1 MKRVV
6 ITGMGAVTPLGNS
19 VDEFWDNVKNGK
31 SGVVLIDEFKEADY
45 STQIGAT
52 IKNFDASQYNI
63 TKVEEKRY
71 DKFVTFGLAAAQM
84 AYDDA
89 GLEEGNFDPKKTGS
103 LVGSGIGGINV
114 FMEQH
119 DAFRERGSRF
129 ISPFFIPML
138 ITNILSGFIAIRH
151 GFKGPNFSISS
162 ACATSNHSIGT
173 AFKFIQS
180 GMAEILFA
188 GGAEGAINDMGLGG
202 FMKMKAVSSRNDAP
216 EKASRPFDKDRDGFV
231 MADGAGV
238 VVLEELE
245 HAKKRGAKIY
255 AEVIGVGMSD
265 DAHHMAA
272 PHPDGEGAALA
283 LELALEDAHI
293 NKEDVD
299 YINTHGT
306 STPVGD
312 ISEIKAIKQIF
323 GDVAKKLF
331 ISSTKSMVGHM
342 LGASGAAELIA
353 TVKGMNDGIIHPTI
367 NVDNQDPECDLNVV
381 PNQAI
386 EHDVKIAMSDSFGFG
401 GHNSVLVVKKYAD

>member
-31 SGVVLIDEFKEADY
+31 SGVVLIDEFKKAGY
-45 STQIGAT
+45 ATQIGAT

-63 TKVEEKRY
+63 TKMEEKRY

-119 DAFRERGSRF
+119 DAFREKGSRF

-151 GFKGPNFSISS
+151 GFTGPNFSISS

-202 FMKMKAVSSRNDAP
+202 FMKMKAISSRNDAP

-231 MADGAGV
+231 MAEGAGV

-283 LELALEDAHI
+283 LELALEDAQI

-306 STPVGD
+306 STPAGD
-312 ISEIKAIKQIF
+312 ISEVKAIKQTF
-323 GDVAKKLF
+323 GDAAKKLF
-331 ISSTKSMVGHM
+331 ISSTKSMIGHM
-342 LGASGAAELIA
+342 LGAAGAAELIA
-353 TVKGMNDGIIHPTI
+353 TVKGMNEGIIPPTI
-367 NVDNQDPECDLNVV
+367 NVENQDPECDLNVV

-386 EHDVKIAMSDSFGFG
+386 EHDVNIAMSDSFGFG
-401 GHNSVLVVKKYAD
+401 GHNAVLVVKKYAD

>member
-19 VDEFWDNVKNGK
+19 VDEFWNNVKNGK

-45 STQIGAT
+45 TTQIGAT
-52 IKNFDASQYNI
+52 IKNFDASQFNI

-151 GFKGPNFSISS
+151 GFKGPNFSVSS

-202 FMKMKAVSSRNDAP
+202 FIKMKAVSSRNDAP

-231 MADGAGV
+231 MGDGAGV

-265 DAHHMAA
+265 DAYHMAA
-272 PHPDGEGAALA
+272 PHPEGDGAALA
-283 LELALEDAHI
+283 LELAMEDAQI

-306 STPVGD
+306 STPAGD
-312 ISEIKAIKQIF
+312 IAEVKAVKKTF
-323 GDVAKKLF
+323 GDVSKKLF
-331 ISSTKSMVGHM
+331 INSTKSMIGHM
-342 LGASGAAELIA
+342 LGAAGAVELIT
-353 TVKGMNDGIIHPTI
+353 TVKEINEGIIHPTI
-367 NVDNQDPECDLNVV
+367 NVENQDPECDLNVV

-401 GHNSVLVVKKYAD
+401 GHNAVLVVKKYAD

>member
-19 VDEFWDNVKNGK
+19 VDEFWNNVKNGK

-45 STQIGAT
+45 TTQIGAT
-52 IKNFDASQYNI
+52 IKNFDASQFNI

-173 AFKFIQS
+173 AFKLLQS

-188 GGAEGAINDMGLGG
+188 GGSEGAINDMGLGG
-202 FMKMKAVSSRNDAP
+202 FIKMKAVSSRNDAP

-231 MADGAGV
+231 MGDGSGV

-255 AEVIGVGMSD
+255 AEIIGVGMSD
-265 DAHHMAA
+265 DAYHMAA
-272 PHPDGEGAALA
+272 PHPEGDGAALA
-283 LELALEDAHI
+283 LELALDDAQI

-312 ISEIKAIKQIF
+312 IVEVKAIKKTF
-323 GDVAKKLF
+323 GDAAKKLF
-331 ISSTKSMVGHM
+331 INSTKSMVGHM
-342 LGASGAAELIA
+342 LGASGAVELIA
-353 TVKGMNDGIIHPTI
+353 TVKGMNEGIIHPTI
-367 NVDNQDPECDLNVV
+367 NVENQDPECDLNVV

-401 GHNSVLVVKKYAD
+401 GHNAVIVVKKYAD